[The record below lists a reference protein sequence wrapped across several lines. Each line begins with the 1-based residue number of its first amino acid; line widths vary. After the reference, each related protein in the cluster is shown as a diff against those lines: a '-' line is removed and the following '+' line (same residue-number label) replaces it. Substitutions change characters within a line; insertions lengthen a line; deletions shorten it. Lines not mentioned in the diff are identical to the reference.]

1 MRAVAP
7 LQRFEQRQIS
17 NCLFFQP
24 SDFIVRV
31 SGVQDSEVGNAGF
44 RLRDI
49 RSAQKSNGRAVTRTV
64 LGLLVEILRFR
75 CYSLLFLLVLIDAA
89 DELQQLMFL

>member
-1 MRAVAP
+1 M
-7 LQRFEQRQIS
+7 
-17 NCLFFQP
+17 
-24 SDFIVRV
+24 
-31 SGVQDSEVGNAGF
+31 QDSEVGNAGF